1 MDYLIIS
8 GDGETLKYFTH
19 LYFSSG
25 IMLAK
30 IDAKGRLYIPKKLR
44 KKLGSEVYLVEMEEK
59 IIVIPKPDD
68 PLKELE
74 EIGKSL
80 PDKSI
85 EELRKEILKQAMEEI
100 E

>member
-1 MDYLIIS
+1 
-8 GDGETLKYFTH
+8 
-19 LYFSSG
+19 
-25 IMLAK
+25 MLAK
-30 IDAKGRLYIPKKLR
+30 IDSKGRLYIPKKIR
-44 KKLGSEVYLVEMEEK
+44 EKLGNEVYLIEMDDGL
-59 IIVIPKPDD
+59 IIIPKPKD

-80 PDKSI
+80 PDKPI